1 MDTITLRQA
10 RLWRLA
16 AHRLTAPL
24 KAGSREAQRQAA
36 RAAAGA
42 CGLANSPP
50 GTWQAALHHRCP
62 ALSRA
67 DMTRMLEEEKT
78 LTQAW
83 SLRGM
88 PVVFPT
94 GEEAAF
100 LGALRAAPGE
110 EWIYTQGVGLALEA
124 LGMEFEKALELV
136 SRAAEGLR
144 GAPVESKAA
153 LDEALAAAP
162 PLEGTEAE
170 ALCQRPPANDDYY
183 LLYSD
188 DDAYARVAQRVV
200 ERGAEQ
206 MVPSIMEETGLSRE
220 DAYLLFVHNVQGN
233 LAVNRL
239 LGWRRGP
246 EFAHAQELLSAY
258 SEGGMRAVSAPC
270 TPIAN

>member
-10 RLWRLA
+10 RHWRLA

-24 KAGSREAQRQAA
+24 KAGTRQEQRQAA

-50 GTWQAALHHRCP
+50 GAWQAALHHRCP

-124 LGMEFEKALELV
+124 LGMEFEKALEEKA
-136 SRAAEGLR
+136 RAWAEFEGLE
-144 GAPVESKAA
+144 PV
-153 LDEALAAAP
+153 
-162 PLEGTEAE
+162 
-170 ALCQRPPANDDYY
+170 
-183 LLYSD
+183 
-188 DDAYARVAQRVV
+188 
-200 ERGAEQ
+200 
-206 MVPSIMEETGLSRE
+206 
-220 DAYLLFVHNVQGN
+220 
-233 LAVNRL
+233 
-239 LGWRRGP
+239 
-246 EFAHAQELLSAY
+246 FAGE
-258 SEGGMRAVSAPC
+258 
-270 TPIAN
+270 